1 MSGANARRWM
11 TSEAGPVRGGRL
23 RVRRVWRWACSSV
36 SMRVILLVLALLI
49 TVACRDVLKQCQ

>member
-11 TSEAGPVRGGRL
+11 TSEAGPVGGGRL
-23 RVRRVWRWACSSV
+23 RVRRVWRWGCSV
-36 SMRVILLVLALLI
+36 SMRVILLVPALLI